1 MANNFSKKDLK
12 QINDLGSQLNT
23 NFEKLFHVD
32 NLPETENIITIKE
45 ENKLIGFI
53 HYSKIFECLEIQNII
68 VDKMWRNKGYASR
81 LLNNLI
87 ANNNNIKRILLEV
100 NENNIEAIKFY
111 KKHNFKEINRRP
123 KYYKNGDAII
133 MERVLWKKMY
143 TY

>member
-133 MERVLWKKMY
+133 MERVL
-143 TY
+143 